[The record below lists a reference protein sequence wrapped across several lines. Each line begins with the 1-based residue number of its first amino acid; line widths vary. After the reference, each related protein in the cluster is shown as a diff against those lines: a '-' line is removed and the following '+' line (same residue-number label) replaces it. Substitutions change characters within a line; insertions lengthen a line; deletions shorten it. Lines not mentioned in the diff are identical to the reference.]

1 MRAACPAHLILLD
14 LTTLITYD
22 VYNFSPNY
30 KDYFKYTQEMEW
42 VYIVHINANLYLFQ
56 EQRKGKCKYVPML
69 N

>member
-30 KDYFKYTQEMEW
+30 KDYFKYTQEME
-42 VYIVHINANLYLFQ
+42 
-56 EQRKGKCKYVPML
+56 
-69 N
+69 